1 MTLWVNTPASRAE
14 EGFVQA
20 LRHCSGGSVSGKL
33 APWFIAVAAATSMV
47 VAAAVASADAV
58 IDAAPIGPRQYFFGE
73 VNGQA
78 GHATIKMGCFG
89 PLYRGQHGHPLAGQ
103 AVKVLPAPAPT
114 TSDLG
119 FTGSAA
125 HAIDVR
131 FPTPT
136 VAKVPVVLRDY
147 AVTAPIPVSLIL
159 PCAGSGKVAFVCD
172 PASPTAHTATVTVF
186 FVGQP

>member
-1 MTLWVNTPASRAE
+1 
-14 EGFVQA
+14 
-20 LRHCSGGSVSGKL
+20 
-33 APWFIAVAAATSMV
+33 
-47 VAAAVASADAV
+47 
-58 IDAAPIGPRQYFFGE
+58 
-73 VNGQA
+73 
-78 GHATIKMGCFG
+78 MGCFG

-103 AVKVLPAPAPT
+103 TVKVLPAPAPT

-119 FTGSAA
+119 FAGSAA

-131 FPTPT
+131 FPTAT

-159 PCAGSGKVAFVCD
+159 PCTGSGKVAFVSD
-172 PASPTAHTATVTVF
+172 PTSPTAHTATVTVF

>member
-1 MTLWVNTPASRAE
+1 VSR
-14 EGFVQA
+14 
-20 LRHCSGGSVSGKL
+20 KL
-33 APWFIAVAAATSMV
+33 APWFITVAAATSTAV
-47 VAAAVASADAV
+47 IAAPASADAI
-58 IDAAPIGPRQYFFGE
+58 IDPASIGPHQYFFGE

-89 PLYRGQHGHPLAGQ
+89 PIYRGQHGHPLAGQ
-103 AVKVLPAPAPT
+103 TVKVLPAPAPT

-119 FTGSAA
+119 LTGSAP

-136 VAKVPVVLRDY
+136 VAKVPVVLHDY

-159 PCAGSGKVAFVCD
+159 PCAGRGKVAFVPD
-172 PASPTAHTATVTVF
+172 PTSPTAHTATVTVS
-186 FVGQP
+186 FVGQR

>member
-1 MTLWVNTPASRAE
+1 VVKTPASRAE

-20 LRHCSGGSVSGKL
+20 HQTLQGGSVSGKL
-33 APWFIAVAAATSMV
+33 APWIIAVAAATSTTV
-47 VAAAVASADAV
+47 TAAVASADAV
-58 IDAAPIGPRQYFFGE
+58 IDPAPIGPHQYFFGE

-103 AVKVLPAPAPT
+103 TVKVLPAPALM

-136 VAKVPVVLRDY
+136 VAKIPVVLRGY

-159 PCAGSGKVAFVCD
+159 PCAGRVASHERCK
-172 PASPTAHTATVTVF
+172 
-186 FVGQP
+186 

>member
-1 MTLWVNTPASRAE
+1 VSR
-14 EGFVQA
+14 
-20 LRHCSGGSVSGKL
+20 KL
-33 APWFIAVAAATSMV
+33 APWLIAVTAATITAIT
-47 VAAAVASADAV
+47 AAPAWADPI
-58 IDAAPIGPRQYFFGE
+58 IDPAPIGPNQYFYGE
-73 VNGQA
+73 VNDQA

-89 PLYRGQHGHPLAGQ
+89 PIHPGQTGHPLAGQ
-103 AVKVLPAPAPT
+103 TVKVLPVPPPT

-136 VAKVPVVLRDY
+136 VTNTPVVLHDY
-147 AVTAPIPVSLIL
+147 AVSAAIPVTLTL
-159 PCAGSGKVAFVCD
+159 PCYGTGNVAFV
-172 PASPTAHTATVTVF
+172 PAPTSLTARTATVTVS